1 MKQLD
6 DDYQLTL
13 FIYSGIAWVVLNLA
27 FLPRRVGF
35 IVDVLLLVWPVPVFV
50 VLAALGVVK
59 VEFTDDK
66 ARFRDL
72 EHFSYF
78 CRAVKGSLNQ
88 AIASSAV
95 RSGSSSVMA

>member
-35 IVDVLLLVWPVPVFV
+35 IVDVLLL
-50 VLAALGVVK
+50 GV
-59 VEFTDDK
+59 
-66 ARFRDL
+66 
-72 EHFSYF
+72 
-78 CRAVKGSLNQ
+78 CREYGITILTLSFGLH
-88 AIASSAV
+88 
-95 RSGSSSVMA
+95 